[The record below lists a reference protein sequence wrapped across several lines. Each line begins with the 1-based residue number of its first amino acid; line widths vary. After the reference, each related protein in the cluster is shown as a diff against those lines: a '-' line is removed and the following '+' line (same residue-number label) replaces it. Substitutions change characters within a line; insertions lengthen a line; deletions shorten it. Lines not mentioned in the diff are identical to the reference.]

1 MLVQTPRLLPAPDE
15 VMEGTRG
22 LTPGSLMSEF
32 VKDHHTLKLR
42 AGIVVH
48 EADQL
53 AVEEPLEIRLGGR
66 RFTLTMRTPGHDEE
80 LAAGFLLAEGFINS
94 REELGEIR
102 RLRDSQ
108 GRPEPNA
115 LDVVLNVPSAGLRER
130 LQRNFNISSSCGVCG
145 KTSIEALQRRIEPLK
160 SSTRL
165 SASAL
170 FKMPALM
177 REAQAVFS
185 ATGGLHA
192 AALFELNSERVFHGP
207 AAPLY
212 TDENPIPPPDQGEV
226 SWGSSESS
234 IFREEQGDGAVLAGE
249 GLGEASDRSAHNTS
263 YQDVRLIVLREDV
276 GRHNAVDK
284 ILGYALL
291 HNMVPL
297 HRNAMMVSGR
307 LSFEI
312 VQKAAAA
319 GIAIL
324 CAVSAP
330 SSLAVELAEEV
341 GMTLV
346 GFLREPN
353 FNIYTGQERIV
364 C

>member
-1 MLVQTPRLLPAPDE
+1 
-15 VMEGTRG
+15 
-22 LTPGSLMSEF
+22 MSDP
-32 VKDHHTLKLR
+32 VKDHRAVKWR
-42 AGIVVH
+42 AGSIL
-48 EADQL
+48 ADNDHL

-102 RLRDSQ
+102 RLRDSKGQ
-108 GRPEPNA
+108 PDPNA
-115 LDVVLNVPSAGLRER
+115 LDVILTVPATRLRER
-130 LQRNFNISSSCGVCG
+130 LQRNFTISSSCGVCG
-145 KTSIEALQRRIEPLK
+145 KTSIEALERRITPLT
-160 SSTRL
+160 SNARFRPW
-165 SASAL
+165 AL
-170 FKMPALM
+170 FKMPVLM

-192 AALFELNSERVFHGP
+192 AALFQINSVEAGDGSA
-207 AAPLY
+207 AAP
-212 TDENPIPPPDQGEV
+212 
-226 SWGSSESS
+226 
-234 IFREEQGDGAVLAGE
+234 
-249 GLGEASDRSAHNTS
+249 SAA
-263 YQDVRLIVLREDV
+263 QDSKIQLIVLREDV

-284 ILGYALL
+284 VAGYALL
-291 HNMVPL
+291 RDKIPL
-297 HRNAMMVSGR
+297 NDAAMMVSGR

-319 GIAIL
+319 GIPIL

-330 SSLAVELAEEV
+330 SSLAVELAVEL

-353 FNIYTGQERIV
+353 FNVYAGQHRIL

>member
-1 MLVQTPRLLPAPDE
+1 
-15 VMEGTRG
+15 
-22 LTPGSLMSEF
+22 MSES
-32 VKDHHTLKLR
+32 VKDHHALKWR
-42 AGIVVH
+42 AGIAAGEVDH
-48 EADQL
+48 L

-80 LAAGFLLAEGFINS
+80 LAAGFLLAEGFISS

-102 RLRDSQ
+102 RLRDSR
-108 GRPEPNA
+108 GRADPNA
-115 LDVVLNVPSAGLRER
+115 LDVILNVPSAGLRER
-130 LQRNFNISSSCGVCG
+130 LKRNFNISSRCGVCG
-145 KTSIEALQRRIEPLK
+145 KTSIEALERRIAPLR
-160 SSTRL
+160 SSARIP
-165 SASAL
+165 AGAL
-170 FKMPALM
+170 LKMPALM
-177 REAQAVFS
+177 RGAQAVFS

-192 AALFELNSERVFHGP
+192 AGLFEFDSEGGRCDRHV
-207 AAPLY
+207 Y
-212 TDENPIPPPDQGEV
+212 DQ
-226 SWGSSESS
+226 SM
-234 IFREEQGDGAVLAGE
+234 
-249 GLGEASDRSAHNTS
+249 
-263 YQDVRLIVLREDV
+263 RLVVLREDV

-284 ILGYALL
+284 VIGYALL
-291 HNMVPL
+291 HDMVPL
-297 HRNAMMVSGR
+297 KRGAMMVSGR

-341 GMTLV
+341 GMTLI

-353 FNIYTGQERIV
+353 FNVYTAEERII